1 MKQVVLGILS
11 IFLVTS
17 CVSKKKFTDLMS
29 EKDKL
34 MQSIENCK
42 KELAETTK
50 LLSDCND
57 EKAKL
62 MNDLNAKGVELGNS
76 AKQLKGLEDQIA
88 SLKANNSN
96 LLRRLED
103 LSVISKAGSET
114 IKKSL
119 DALNEKE
126 KTIKDLTSELARK
139 EAMSQ
144 SIASNLKK
152 SLAGTPS
159 EDIQVVVKQG
169 VVHISLSDKMLFG
182 SASAKINKASEETLS
197 KVAKVVNDF
206 KDFDILVEGHTDNV
220 PAGKSG
226 NWDLSAKRAT
236 AVVKMLQTKYAVAP
250 ARMTAGGKSEY
261 SPKQDNTTADGK
273 KVNRRTEII
282 LTPKLDQFL
291 QLAAPIK

>member
-1 MKQVVLGILS
+1 MKQVVLGILC

-34 MQSIENCK
+34 MQSLENCK
-42 KELAETTK
+42 KELAETAK

-62 MNDLNAKGVELGNS
+62 MSDLTAKGVELGN
-76 AKQLKGLEDQIA
+76 ATKQIKELDSQIA
-88 SLKANNSN
+88 ALKANNTN

-103 LSVISKAGSET
+103 LSIITKVGSET

-119 DALNEKE
+119 DALNERD
-126 KTIKDLTSELARK
+126 KTIKDLTSELAKK
-139 EAMSQ
+139 EAMNQ
-144 SIASNLKK
+144 AIATNLKK

-159 EDIQVVVKQG
+159 DDIQIVVKQG
-169 VVHISLSDKMLFG
+169 VVHISLSDKLLFNSG
-182 SASAKINKASEETLS
+182 SAKVNKAAEETLA

-220 PAGKSG
+220 PVGKTG

-236 AVVKMLQTKYAVAP
+236 SVVKLLQSKYEVAP
-250 ARMTAGGKSEY
+250 GRMTAGGKSEY
-261 SPKQDNTTADGK
+261 SPKQENTTADGK
-273 KVNRRTEII
+273 KVNRRTEIV
-282 LTPKLDQFL
+282 LTPKLDQFF
-291 QLAAPIK
+291 QMVAPIK